1 MKLRIY
7 VLLIGLF
14 SFTINTYA
22 QKIAP
27 QSINSSG
34 KKMSQSNSSITFT
47 VGELVVLSQTS
58 SEGTGL
64 KNGFSAGATL
74 TTQSIKEP
82 DINIMDVSVF
92 PNPTSNYL
100 NIKINHALV
109 KNFVITITDLQGKE
123 IYKETYSNFSN
134 TIGINMASFSKGN
147 YMLSIKDNEF
157 QTLGVYKIIKE

>member
-7 VLLIGLF
+7 ILFIGLF
-14 SFTINTYA
+14 FFKTYIHS
-22 QKIAP
+22 QKISP

-34 KKMSQSNSSITFT
+34 KKMSQSNGSITYT

-58 SEGTGL
+58 SQGTGL
-64 KNGFSAGATL
+64 KSGFSAGATL
-74 TTQSIKEP
+74 TTLSIKEP

-92 PNPTSNYL
+92 PNPTSSLL
-100 NIKINHALV
+100 NIKINHTKV
-109 KNFVITITDLQGKE
+109 NNFVISITDLQGRE

-147 YMLSIKDNEF
+147 YMLSIKDKEL
-157 QTLGVYKIIKE
+157 QELGVYKIIKE

>member
-7 VLLIGLF
+7 ILFIGLF
-14 SFTINTYA
+14 FFNKNIHA
-22 QKIAP
+22 QKISP

-34 KKMSQSNSSITFT
+34 KKMSQSNGSITFT
-47 VGELVVLSQTS
+47 IGELLVLSQTS
-58 SEGTGL
+58 SQGTSL

-74 TTQSIKEP
+74 TTLSIKEP

-92 PNPTSNYL
+92 PNPTSSLL
-100 NIKINHALV
+100 NIKINHTMV
-109 KNFVITITDLQGKE
+109 NNFVISITDLQGRE

-147 YMLSIKDNEF
+147 YMLSIKDKEL